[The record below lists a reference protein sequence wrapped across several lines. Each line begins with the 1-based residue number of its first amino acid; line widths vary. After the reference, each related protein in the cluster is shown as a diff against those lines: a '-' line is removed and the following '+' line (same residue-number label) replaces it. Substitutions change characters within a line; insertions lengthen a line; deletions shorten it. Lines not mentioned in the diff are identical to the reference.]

1 MGSTEEQNSITLKQ
15 VEHVAGLARI
25 ELSEEEKQL
34 LTIQF
39 NAILDY
45 FRILDEAD
53 TEKVQP
59 LLSVLGLRNVWRRDE
74 TRPSLTVEEVL
85 SNAPRKE
92 RDYIRAPRIM

>member
-1 MGSTEEQNSITLKQ
+1 MGSTEEQNCITLKQ

-34 LTIQF
+34 LTIQL
-39 NAILDY
+39 NTILDY